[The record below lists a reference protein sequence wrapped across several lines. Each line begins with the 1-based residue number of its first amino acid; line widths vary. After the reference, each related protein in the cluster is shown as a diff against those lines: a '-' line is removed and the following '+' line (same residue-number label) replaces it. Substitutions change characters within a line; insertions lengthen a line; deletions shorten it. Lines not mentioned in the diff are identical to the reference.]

1 MTLLCDYLR
10 RMAKTVKRSN
20 ANMNS
25 AAAAVAVLMLVASVT
40 DTASAK
46 EYTVGGTTGWD
57 YAPTTSFYSEWS
69 NKLRIVPGDKIVFKY
84 MPTAH
89 NVQEVTEADYA
100 ACNSMNPITEYQ
112 SGNDIVTLPKQGT
125 HYYICGV
132 LGHCTEGG
140 MRMKVTVVA
149 DDSLNSAAP
158 AGSLPLPQAST
169 PQTGAS
175 STSGLARRGGD
186 HANSPA
192 IPPISTAGHSA
203 AQISAKPKSLSG
215 MAVLWSVGAAALE
228 FIVGVGINEVNVH
241 GHKRLHNVS

>member
-1 MTLLCDYLR
+1 
-10 RMAKTVKRSN
+10 MAKTVKRSN

>member
-1 MTLLCDYLR
+1 
-10 RMAKTVKRSN
+10 
-20 ANMNS
+20 
-25 AAAAVAVLMLVASVT
+25 
-40 DTASAK
+40 
-46 EYTVGGTTGWD
+46 
-57 YAPTTSFYSEWS
+57 
-69 NKLRIVPGDKIVFKY
+69 